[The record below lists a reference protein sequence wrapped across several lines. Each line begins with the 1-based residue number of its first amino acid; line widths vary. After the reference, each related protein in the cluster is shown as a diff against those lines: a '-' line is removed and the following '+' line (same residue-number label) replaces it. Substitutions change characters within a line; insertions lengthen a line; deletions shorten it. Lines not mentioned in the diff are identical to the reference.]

1 MRWLLLRVGLA
12 LVPSAPDMA
21 HARFMGVYD
30 YPFVSPL
37 AATVAA
43 TPPAHQARQIP
54 ARQFAQLVE
63 TRFLV
68 PFPARKIPPVFWYF
82 DWGMPYTVLKQT
94 RPRAP
99 LFFIIGGTGAGHD
112 SAKSYGLANVLY
124 QAGFHVVSLPSPTH
138 SSFIVTASSDSVP
151 GQLEQDASDLYRVM
165 SMIASDLAQ
174 EIAVSDYYVGG
185 YSLGGTHAAFVSLL
199 DSKEKRFNFKKAVVI
214 NPAVNL
220 YDSVNRLDKMV
231 ADNMA
236 EDREGVTQ
244 FIDQLFDQVV
254 SLYNSSDQVDFADP
268 AFIYRAY
275 AVLEPP
281 ERELELLIGLA
292 FRLTS
297 NDMAFTS
304 DVMTNAAYVVPKNA
318 QLTAT
323 TSLTDVMFEGLRLN
337 FVNFFDGLYVP
348 YVQRREPGITRA
360 ELILSRDDVLWLE
373 DVFGERARI
382 FPTGGHCGSMDQREF
397 VREMLRLIFDAEAR
411 S

>member
-1 MRWLLLRVGLA
+1 
-12 LVPSAPDMA
+12 
-21 HARFMGVYD
+21 MG
-30 YPFVSPL
+30 
-37 AATVAA
+37 
-43 TPPAHQARQIP
+43 
-54 ARQFAQLVE
+54 
-63 TRFLV
+63 
-68 PFPARKIPPVFWYF
+68 
-82 DWGMPYTVLKQT
+82 
-94 RPRAP
+94 
-99 LFFIIGGTGAGHD
+99 
-112 SAKSYGLANVLY
+112 
-124 QAGFHVVSLPSPTH
+124 
-138 SSFIVTASSDSVP
+138 
-151 GQLEQDASDLYRVM
+151 
-165 SMIASDLAQ
+165 MIASDLAQ

-220 YDSVNRLDKMV
+220 YNSVNRLDKMV

-304 DVMTNAAYVVPKNA
+304 DVMTNSAYVVPKNA

-323 TSLTDVMFEGLRLN
+323 TSLTDVMLEGLRLN

-348 YVQRREPGITRA
+348 YVQRREPGVTRA
-360 ELILSRDDVLWLE
+360 ELIAARQPATRSKAICAGIPAWSCWAPRTMSSSR
-373 DVFGERARI
+373 A
-382 FPTGGHCGSMDQREF
+382 TMCCGWRTCSASGRGSF
-397 VREMLRLIFDAEAR
+397 RPAGIAAAWTSASSSVRC
-411 S
+411 SG